1 MCSSRSYIASITVK
15 EQIDAEIAALQEY
28 CEELSDAIDD
38 FKHEARRC
46 RDKLERVGGRSHD
59 LAQELKRLE
68 ENRNLNRR
76 ELDKANR
83 RIAELKEIRS
93 G

>member
-1 MCSSRSYIASITVK
+1 VK
-15 EQIDAEIAALQEY
+15 EKLDIEIAALEEY

-38 FKHEARRC
+38 FEHEARRC
-46 RDKLERVGGRSHD
+46 RDKLERVGGLSHD
-59 LAQELKRLE
+59 LARELKRLE

-76 ELDKANR
+76 EMEKAR
-83 RIAELKEIRS
+83 HRIAELKQTQS

>member
-1 MCSSRSYIASITVK
+1 MK
-15 EQIDAEIAALQEY
+15 ERIDAEISSLEEY

-38 FKHEARRC
+38 FEHEARRC
-46 RDKLERVGGRSHD
+46 RDKLERVGGLSHD
-59 LAQELKRLE
+59 LARELKRLE

-76 ELDKANR
+76 ELEKANR